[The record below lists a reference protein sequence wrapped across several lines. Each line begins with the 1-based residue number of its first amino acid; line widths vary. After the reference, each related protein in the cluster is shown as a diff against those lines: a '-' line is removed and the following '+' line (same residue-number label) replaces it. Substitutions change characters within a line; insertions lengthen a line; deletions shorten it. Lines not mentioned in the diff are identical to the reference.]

1 MAPFLRKKEK
11 KEEPVKGGKRK
22 LSGAVRLMKNIYE
35 EGLQY
40 EKNGNVDKAILN
52 YRRIL
57 RHSHEYEDELRTPD
71 DKKEASYILVKA
83 GERLYALDDKEKAV
97 SCFER
102 AKDLYDGN
110 AKAWLYIAKDLLS
123 MNLQIPY
130 AMGCLKKA
138 AKYDPKNPEVWIYLG
153 DAYRLQNMT
162 QEAINAYQEALK
174 YDPENE
180 AIYMR
185 IMKLNPTDVEVLK
198 KLAEILEKKGAKEEL
213 LHIYRR
219 LARITSDETY
229 VDKAF
234 AISPGDPELMLEKAR
249 ILIERGNLD
258 DAEAILKE
266 AVEKNPD
273 LTEAKLLLEDIA
285 LQKGAGL
292 VEEVKEKEELAEEL
306 FGDLSFGEEE
316 VEDIAIEEINIE
328 IEDLEEGNVEEA
340 MAPLP
345 EMPTAPPAEA
355 KEEAKAEEVK
365 VEEAAAPS
373 GEAAPEAPAEAPPAV
388 EEKPEVEAPAVE
400 EAAPPVVEASAGEA
414 AQAEEGTPPK
424 APPTEEVPEAEE
436 APVVEEKVAPA
447 VEEVKPE
454 VEAPLEEGKP
464 EEVVPAEKATAPA
477 EEVPA
482 EAPPPETPVEEAP
495 APVEEVDYLAV
506 LKEAMEAKDEDR
518 VAEAVVKI
526 GVEKA
531 LEQYRGFEDLWF
543 ITEALLEKGEMEIAE
558 HVVNDLIEVSD
569 HDDARILK
577 AKVMSFQGKYEE
589 AEKILNDVIR
599 RNMKNGLLW
608 FEKARIAARKGEGMK
623 AKNFLTMALKLRPDL
638 KPEVEKDE
646 ALKSVGL

>member
-11 KEEPVKGGKRK
+11 KEEPVKGGKKK

-71 DKKEASYILVKA
+71 DKKEASLILVKA

-198 KLAEILEKKGAKEEL
+198 KLAELLEKKGAKEEL

-258 DAEAILKE
+258 EAEAILKE

-306 FGDLSFGEEE
+306 FGDLSLGEEG

-328 IEDLEEGNVEEA
+328 IEELEEEKVEEA

-345 EMPTAPPAEA
+345 DMPTAPPTEVKEEEAPAPAEGA
-355 KEEAKAEEVK
+355 APEAHVEERPVVEEKVEEAAPAPVGEEAKAEEAVPA
-365 VEEAAAPS
+365 EETATPETPAA
-373 GEAAPEAPAEAPPAV
+373 EEAPAV
-388 EEKPEVEAPAVE
+388 EGAPAVE
-400 EAAPPVVEASAGEA
+400 EAKP
-414 AQAEEGTPPK
+414 
-424 APPTEEVPEAEE
+424 AEE
-436 APVVEEKVAPA
+436 APAEKVPVEEAEPEEAAPA
-447 VEEVKPE
+447 E
-454 VEAPLEEGKP
+454 EAP
-464 EEVVPAEKATAPA
+464 APV

-482 EAPPPETPVEEAP
+482 EQTAPVEEAP
-495 APVEEVDYLAV
+495 APVEEVDYFAV
-506 LKEAMEAKDEDR
+506 LKDAMEAKDVDR
-518 VAEAVVKI
+518 VAEAVLKI

-558 HVVNDLIEVSD
+558 HVVNDLIAVSD

-577 AKVMSFQGKYEE
+577 AKVMSFQGRYDE

-638 KPEVEKDE
+638 RPEVEKDE
-646 ALKSVGL
+646 ALRSVGV